1 MANTVPILS
10 LSSTFGD
17 WFISTNAL
25 AQENNDLVAN
35 NYSKSTGTLF
45 LNDPTLGLQVGT
57 NAIIQN
63 NLLVNSANVLSNI
76 QVGGD
81 LYVTGKIIGGEESS
95 FSNTITLT
103 SNTQVSIDSFDATQ
117 YRSAKYI
124 TQMTSDTSYHI
135 IELLVLHDG
144 ANVSMAQYGE
154 ITTSSSLGTF
164 DSSITSGTLNLLF
177 TPSNQNTTIN
187 LVRTNI
193 KI

>member
-17 WFISTNAL
+17 WFSSTNAL
-25 AQENNDLVAN
+25 AKENNNIAAN
-35 NYSKSTGTLF
+35 NYIKPTGTLY
-45 LNDPTLGLQVGT
+45 LNDSTLGLQVGT
-57 NAIIQN
+57 NAIVQN
-63 NLLVNSANVLSNI
+63 NLT
-76 QVGGD
+76 VGGD
-81 LYVTGKIIGGEESS
+81 IYITGRVIGLEEST
-95 FSNTITLT
+95 FSNTVTLS

-124 TQMTSDTSYHI
+124 TQMTSNTSYHVL
-135 IELLVLHDG
+135 EMLVIHDG
-144 ANVSMAQYGE
+144 TNTYMTQYGE
-154 ITTSSSLGTF
+154 LVTTSSLGTF
-164 DSSITSGTLNLLF
+164 DSSINSGTLSILF